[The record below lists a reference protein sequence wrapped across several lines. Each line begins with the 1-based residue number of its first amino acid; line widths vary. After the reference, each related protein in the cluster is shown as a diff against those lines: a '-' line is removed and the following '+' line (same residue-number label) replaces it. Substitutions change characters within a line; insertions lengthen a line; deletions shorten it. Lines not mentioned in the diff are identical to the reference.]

1 MVTPFPPQKSRSNYI
16 KWVAIV
22 VALGAA
28 IHYGPRLWHHDAAPA
43 GGPGAAAQGA
53 GVPVSVATVINRTIT
68 NWSEFSGI
76 LQAVHSAEI
85 RPRVS
90 GQITQVLFTDGQE
103 VKKGQPLFTIDTRPY
118 EAAVISAKG
127 SLAQAQSSFE
137 RAKKLIATKAI
148 SKAEFETAQS
158 QYETA
163 LGNYNA
169 AAVNLDYTHITAPI
183 SGKIS
188 RAELTEGNQVDA
200 GSGAPLMASIVT
212 LSPIY
217 ASFDVDE
224 TTFVKT
230 IQGVPAAKLKNI
242 PVQVSMGNG
251 RGDALQASIHS
262 FDNQITPGSGSIR
275 VRALLPNRDGL
286 LIPGLYAHV
295 RLGSAEPVNAI
306 LINPTAVQTDQS
318 KKFVMVVDQD
328 NKAQYRE
335 VTLGEMVDGLEV
347 ITSGLKPEEKIVVE
361 GLQRVR
367 PGAPVQG
374 KDVDM
379 LTLKDPNAP
388 ADAKPADA
396 AAPAAE
402 KPADAKPADA
412 AAPATDKPADAAAG
426 DKPTDAPPSPATD
439 KKPDTA
445 KEAN

>member
-1 MVTPFPPQKSRSNYI
+1 MVTSYPQKKPGFPFLRWLI
-16 KWVAIV
+16 IILIIVAV
-22 VALGAA
+22 
-28 IHYGPRLWHHDAAPA
+28 IHYGPRLWRHGDATPA
-43 GGPGAAAQGA
+43 GGPGAAGA
-53 GVPVSVATVINRTIT
+53 GVPVSVSTVISKTIT

-90 GQITQVLFTDGQE
+90 GQITAVQFTDGSQ
-103 VKKGQPLFTIDTRPY
+103 VAKGQPLFIIDPRPY
-118 EAAVISAKG
+118 EAAVVSAKG
-127 SLAQAQSSFE
+127 TLTQEQSAFE

-169 AAVNLDYTHITAPI
+169 AAVNLEYTHITAPI

-224 TTFVKT
+224 DTFIKS
-230 IQGVPAAKLKNI
+230 IQGVSAAKLKSV
-242 PVQVSMGNG
+242 PVEVSMGNG
-251 RGDALQASIHS
+251 RGDAMKGTIHS
-262 FDNQITPGSGSIR
+262 FDNQITPGSGTIR
-275 VRALLPNRDGL
+275 VRATLPNTNGL
-286 LIPGLYAHV
+286 LIPGLYAKV
-295 RLGSAEPVNAI
+295 RLGSADQVNAV
-306 LINPTAVQTDQS
+306 LVNPTAVQTDQS
-318 KKFVMVVDQD
+318 KKFVMVVDAD

-347 ITSGLKPEEKIVVE
+347 ITSGLQPGEKIVVN
-361 GLQRVR
+361 GLQRVH
-367 PGAPVQG
+367 PGVPVQG
-374 KDVDM
+374 TDVDM

-388 ADAKPADA
+388 LADAPPASGTAAKADA
-396 AAPAAE
+396 SPA
-402 KPADAKPADA
+402 
-412 AAPATDKPADAAAG
+412 DKPADAPKEA
-426 DKPTDAPPSPATD
+426 PSPATD
-439 KKPDTA
+439 KKPDSPEA
-445 KEAN
+445 K

>member
-1 MVTPFPPQKSRSNYI
+1 MVTTYPQKKGFPWLRWLMI
-16 KWVAIV
+16 ILLIV
-22 VALGAA
+22 AA
-28 IHYGPRLWHHDAAPA
+28 IHYGPRLFSKGDAPA
-43 GGPGAAAQGA
+43 GGGAPGAGAAGA
-53 GVPVSVATVINRTIT
+53 GVPVSVATVINKPVT

-90 GQITQVLFTDGQE
+90 GQIMAVQFTDGSE
-103 VKKGQPLFTIDTRPY
+103 VKKGQPLFIIDPRPY
-118 EAAVISAKG
+118 EATVVSAKG
-127 SLAQAQSSFE
+127 ALTQAQAAFE

-169 AAVNLDYTHITAPI
+169 AEVNLEYTHIVAPI

-200 GSGAPLMASIVT
+200 GSNAPLMASIVT

-224 TTFVKT
+224 STFIST
-230 IQGVPAAKLKNI
+230 IQGVSAAKLKNV
-242 PVQVSMGNG
+242 PVEVSVGNSNS
-251 RGDALQASIHS
+251 AVMKATIHS
-262 FDNQITPGSGSIR
+262 FDNQITPGSGTIR
-275 VRALLPNRDGL
+275 VRETLPNTNGL
-286 LIPGLYAHV
+286 LIPGLYAKV
-295 RLGSAEPVNAI
+295 RLGSADMVNAI
-306 LINPTAVQTDQS
+306 LVNPTAVQTDQS

-347 ITSGLKPEEKIVVE
+347 ITTGLQPGEKIVVN

-367 PGAPVQG
+367 PGVPVQG
-374 KDVDM
+374 TEVDM

-388 ADAKPADA
+388 ATDAPPANGAPAKTD
-396 AAPAAE
+396 AAPA
-402 KPADAKPADA
+402 
-412 AAPATDKPADAAAG
+412 DKPADA
-426 DKPTDAPPSPATD
+426 PSPATD
-439 KKPDTA
+439 KKPDTTEA
-445 KEAN
+445 K